1 MTGSS
6 PAALER
12 SRALSRE
19 AKRRR
24 TGICEE
30 CGDETRYNGH
40 TTNGTSRLCSRCGKK
55 AAGET
60 KRGGGPMQRRLYALV
75 GQNSE
80 MRYSEICAALQ
91 ISKDYAGV
99 MLNYELRND
108 RIRRVRRGVYTLP

>member
-1 MTGSS
+1 
-6 PAALER
+6 
-12 SRALSRE
+12 
-19 AKRRR
+19 
-24 TGICEE
+24 
-30 CGDETRYNGH
+30 
-40 TTNGTSRLCSRCGKK
+40 
-55 AAGET
+55 
-60 KRGGGPMQRRLYALV
+60 MQRRLYALV